1 MLRGIIISPDVDVAD
16 ALINVISQVGQIAV
30 TRTLDRYPSVNDL
43 QKAIRA
49 HGPQVIFLSLSS
61 VEKAI
66 ATAQAAEAAVPGIQI
81 ITINNETNP
90 QALLDLMRVGIREFI
105 GAPFR
110 AQELI
115 DTLSRV
121 KENLQRKPLASFESD
136 YIYSFLP
143 AKPGVGASTIAMN
156 VSSAAAKLG
165 NCKTVLVDLDLNSG
179 MQRFMMKLDNEF
191 CITDAAEN
199 ALKMDEAL
207 WPQLVTS
214 IGDLDVMHSGR
225 LNPGHRIEPTQM
237 RHLVEF
243 MRRYY
248 RLVTVDL
255 SGNMERYSI
264 EIMEESRRIFLVT
277 TAELSSLHL
286 ARERYNYLRTL
297 DLGDRIELVLNRS
310 HKRSEIDTKQI
321 EDLLGLPVKIALP
334 NDYQGVS
341 RALTAGKPV
350 DSQSDLGREFK
361 KLAYSL
367 VEREEAKETEKTKQ
381 KQSALSGILS
391 ILPGKRSLFAEKKST
406 A

>member
-1 MLRGIIISPDVDVAD
+1 MLRGIIISPGRELAD
-16 ALINVISQVGQIAV
+16 QLEDLIDQVGIVAV
-30 TRTLDRYPSVNDL
+30 TRTLDRYPNSVDL
-43 QKAIRA
+43 QRTLRA
-49 HGPQVIFLSLSS
+49 HAPQVVFLSLAS
-61 VEKAI
+61 VDEAI
-66 ATAQAAEAAVPGIQI
+66 ATAQAAEAASPGIQV
-81 ITINNETNP
+81 ITINHMTNP
-90 QALLDLMRVGIREFI
+90 QALLELMRVGIREFL
-105 GAPFR
+105 GAPFK
-110 AQELI
+110 ADELI
-115 DTLSRV
+115 AAIGRIS
-121 KENLQRKPLASFESD
+121 ENLQRSPIASFESD

-156 VSSAAAKLG
+156 VSAAASKLG
-165 NCKTVLVDLDLNSG
+165 SCKTILVDLDLNSG

-199 ALKMDEAL
+199 SFKMDENL

-214 IGDLDVMHSGR
+214 IGELDVLHSGR

-248 RLVTVDL
+248 RLIAIDL
-255 SGNMERYSI
+255 SGNMEKYSI

-277 TAELSSLHL
+277 TSEISSLHL
-286 ARERYNYLRTL
+286 ARERYNYLKTL

-310 HKRSEIDTKQI
+310 HTRSEIDTKQI
-321 EDLLGLPVKIALP
+321 EDLLGLPVKVALP

-350 DSQSDLGREFK
+350 DSKSELGRAFK
-361 KLAYSL
+361 KLAYAL
-367 VEREEAKETEKTKQ
+367 VERDPSQEAGKTKQ

-391 ILPGKRSLFAEKKST
+391 ILPGKGSLFSEKKST

>member
-1 MLRGIIISPDVDVAD
+1 MLRGIIISPDRELAD
-16 ALINVISQVGQIAV
+16 QLDDLLAQVGMVGV
-30 TRTLDRYPSVNDL
+30 TRTLDRYPNAVDL
-43 QKAIRA
+43 QRTLRA
-49 HGPQVIFLSLSS
+49 HAPQVVFLSLAS
-61 VEKAI
+61 VDDAI
-66 ATAQAAEAAVPGIQI
+66 STAQAAEVASPGIQI
-81 ITINNETNP
+81 ITINHTTNP
-90 QALLDLMRVGIREFI
+90 QALLELMRVGIREFL
-105 GAPFR
+105 GAPFK
-110 AQELI
+110 ADELI
-115 DTLSRV
+115 DAIGRIS
-121 KENLQRKPLASFESD
+121 ENLQRNPIASFESD

-156 VSSAAAKLG
+156 VSAAAAKLG

-199 ALKMDEAL
+199 SFKMDEAL

-214 IGDLDVMHSGR
+214 LGDLDVLHSGR
-225 LNPGHRIEPTQM
+225 LNPGHRIEPSQM

-248 RLVTVDL
+248 RLISIDL
-255 SGNMERYSI
+255 SGNMEKYSI

-277 TAELSSLHL
+277 TAEISSLHL
-286 ARERYNYLRTL
+286 ARERYNYLKTL

-310 HKRSEIDTKQI
+310 HKRSAIDTKQI
-321 EDLLGLPVKIALP
+321 EDLLGLPVKVALP

-350 DSQSDLGREFK
+350 DTNSDLGREFK
-361 KLAYSL
+361 KLAYAL
-367 VEREEAKETEKTKQ
+367 VERDPSQEVVKTKQ

-391 ILPGKRSLFAEKKST
+391 ILPGTGSLFSEKKST

>member
-1 MLRGIIISPDVDVAD
+1 
-16 ALINVISQVGQIAV
+16 
-30 TRTLDRYPSVNDL
+30 
-43 QKAIRA
+43 
-49 HGPQVIFLSLSS
+49 
-61 VEKAI
+61 
-66 ATAQAAEAAVPGIQI
+66 
-81 ITINNETNP
+81 
-90 QALLDLMRVGIREFI
+90 
-105 GAPFR
+105 
-110 AQELI
+110 
-115 DTLSRV
+115 
-121 KENLQRKPLASFESD
+121 
-136 YIYSFLP
+136 
-143 AKPGVGASTIAMN
+143 
-156 VSSAAAKLG
+156 
-165 NCKTVLVDLDLNSG
+165 
-179 MQRFMMKLDNEF
+179 
-191 CITDAAEN
+191 
-199 ALKMDEAL
+199 
-207 WPQLVTS
+207 
-214 IGDLDVMHSGR
+214 
-225 LNPGHRIEPTQM
+225 M

-350 DSQSDLGREFK
+350 DSKSDLGREFK

-367 VEREEAKETEKTKQ
+367 VEREEAKETEKAKQ

-391 ILPGKRSLFAEKKST
+391 ILPGKGSLFAEKKST

>member
-1 MLRGIIISPDVDVAD
+1 MLRGIIVSPDGDLADQLIDLVA
-16 ALINVISQVGQIAV
+16 QVGKIAV
-30 TRTLDRYPSVNDL
+30 TRTLDRYPSANDL

-49 HGPQVIFLSLSS
+49 HGPQVIFLSLAS
-61 VEKAI
+61 VEQAI
-66 ATAQAAEAAVPGIQI
+66 ATAQVAEAAVPGIQI
-81 ITINNETNP
+81 ITINDETNP

-115 DTLSRV
+115 EALARV
-121 KENLQRKPLASFESD
+121 KDNLQRKPLASFESE

-248 RLVTVDL
+248 RLVAVDL

-286 ARERYNYLRTL
+286 ARERFNYLKTL

-310 HKRSEIDTKQI
+310 HKRSEIDTRQI

-350 DSQSDLGREFK
+350 DANSDLGREFK

-367 VEREEAKETEKTKQ
+367 VDRDATLAVEKPKQ

-391 ILPGKRSLFAEKKST
+391 ILPGKGSLFADKKAT
-406 A
+406 T

>member
-1 MLRGIIISPDVDVAD
+1 MLRGIVISPDRELAD
-16 ALINVISQVGQIAV
+16 QLDDLLAQVGMVAI
-30 TRTLDRYPSVNDL
+30 TRTLDRYPNGAEIQRTL
-43 QKAIRA
+43 RA
-49 HGPQVIFLSLSS
+49 HAPQVIFLSLAS
-61 VEKAI
+61 VDEAI
-66 ATAQAAEAAVPGIQI
+66 VAAQAAEAASPGIQV
-81 ITINNETNP
+81 ITINRTTNP
-90 QALLDLMRVGIREFI
+90 QALLELMRVGIREFL
-105 GAPFR
+105 GAPFKADDLAGAIGR
-110 AQELI
+110 I
-115 DTLSRV
+115 S
-121 KENLQRKPLASFESD
+121 ENLQRNPIASFESD

-156 VSSAAAKLG
+156 VSASASKLG

-199 ALKMDEAL
+199 SFKMDEAL

-214 IGDLDVMHSGR
+214 IGDLDVLHSGR
-225 LNPGHRIEPTQM
+225 LNPGHRIEPSQM

-248 RLVTVDL
+248 RLITIDL
-255 SGNMERYSI
+255 SGNMEKYSI

-277 TAELSSLHL
+277 TAEISSLHL
-286 ARERYNYLRTL
+286 ARERFNYLKTL

-310 HKRSEIDTKQI
+310 HKRSMIDTKQI
-321 EDLLGLPVKIALP
+321 EDLLGLPVTVALP

-350 DSQSDLGREFK
+350 DSNSDLGREFK
-361 KLAYSL
+361 KLAHTL
-367 VEREEAKETEKTKQ
+367 VERDPSQGSTKAKQ

-391 ILPGKRSLFAEKKST
+391 ILPGKGSLFSEKKST

>member
-16 ALINVISQVGQIAV
+16 ALIDVISQVGQIAV

-350 DSQSDLGREFK
+350 DSKSDLGREFK

-391 ILPGKRSLFAEKKST
+391 ILPGKGSLFAEKKST

>member
-1 MLRGIIISPDVDVAD
+1 MLRGIIISPDRELADQLDDLVA
-16 ALINVISQVGQIAV
+16 QVGLVAV
-30 TRTLDRYPSVNDL
+30 TRTLDRYPNAVDL
-43 QKAIRA
+43 QRTLRA
-49 HGPQVIFLSLSS
+49 HAPQVVFLSLAS
-61 VEKAI
+61 VDDAI
-66 ATAQAAEAAVPGIQI
+66 ATAQATEAASPGVQV
-81 ITINNETNP
+81 ITINHTTNP
-90 QALLDLMRVGIREFI
+90 QALLELMRVGIREFLGSPFKADELI
-105 GAPFR
+105 GAIGR
-110 AQELI
+110 I
-115 DTLSRV
+115 S
-121 KENLQRKPLASFESD
+121 ENLQRNPIASFESD

-156 VSSAAAKLG
+156 VSASASKLG
-165 NCKTVLVDLDLNSG
+165 SCKTVLVDLDLNSG

-199 ALKMDEAL
+199 SFKMDENL

-214 IGDLDVMHSGR
+214 IGELDVLHSGR
-225 LNPGHRIEPTQM
+225 LNPGHRIEPSQM

-248 RLVTVDL
+248 RLIAIDL
-255 SGNMERYSI
+255 SGNMEKYSI

-277 TAELSSLHL
+277 TAEISSLHL
-286 ARERYNYLRTL
+286 ARERYNYLKTL

-310 HKRSEIDTKQI
+310 HKRSAIDTKQI
-321 EDLLGLPVKIALP
+321 EDLLGLPVKVALP

-350 DSQSDLGREFK
+350 DSNSDLGREFK
-361 KLAYSL
+361 KLAYAL
-367 VEREEAKETEKTKQ
+367 MERDPAQEAGKTKQ

-391 ILPGKRSLFAEKKST
+391 ILPGKGSLFSEKKST

>member
-1 MLRGIIISPDVDVAD
+1 MLRGIIVSPDLDLAD
-16 ALINVISQVGQIAV
+16 ALIDLISQVGQIAV
-30 TRTLDRYPSVNDL
+30 TRTLDRYPSANDL

-49 HGPQVIFLSLSS
+49 HGPQVIFLSLAS

-66 ATAQAAEAAVPGIQI
+66 ATAQAAETAVPGIQI

-121 KENLQRKPLASFESD
+121 KETLQRKPLASFESD

-165 NCKTVLVDLDLNSG
+165 DCKTVLVDLDLNSG

-191 CITDAAEN
+191 CITDAAES

-237 RHLVEF
+237 RHLVKF

-248 RLVTVDL
+248 RLVAVDL

-286 ARERYNYLRTL
+286 ARERYNYLKTL
-297 DLGDRIELVLNRS
+297 DLGDRIELVLNRN

-321 EDLLGLPVKIALP
+321 EDLLGIPVKIALP

-350 DSQSDLGREFK
+350 DSKSELGREFK

-367 VEREEAKETEKTKQ
+367 VEREEAKETEKAKQ
-381 KQSALSGILS
+381 KQSALSGIFS
-391 ILPGKRSLFAEKKST
+391 ILPGKGSLFAEKKST

>member
-16 ALINVISQVGQIAV
+16 ALIDVISQVGQIAV

-350 DSQSDLGREFK
+350 DSKSDLGREFK

-367 VEREEAKETEKTKQ
+367 VEREEAKETEKAKQ

-391 ILPGKRSLFAEKKST
+391 ILPGKGSLFAEKKST